1 MKARSVFL
9 AGAAFL
15 LSSLP
20 LHAQGTATFRSRP
33 QGQPT
38 FQGHRFQR
46 TYRGVRT
53 QALPQRVLTSQALFS
68 SRLYPNVPGR
78 SFWRW
83 RDFRRFSPLLGRYT
97 YWPVYGF
104 GGPFPVFGLGFDA
117 YHYTVLNRWRRVGFY
132 NDFYN
137 NPYNDFY
144 NRPWSWFPVFAS
156 SVVVAPQVVPVG
168 VPVAVPVEV
177 QERRPVEV
185 VAPAAERLV
194 GTPRAE
200 ERIRVVAPSIT
211 VEETPLARL
220 TLLVFKDH
228 SIYGVTDYWL
238 EAGQLHYVTSYGAR
252 NAVTLDQLD
261 LEMTAQLNR
270 ERNVEF
276 TLRPEPS
283 TR

>member
-1 MKARSVFL
+1 MKAQSVFL

-15 LSSLP
+15 LSSLL
-20 LHAQGTATFRSRP
+20 LHAQGTATFRNRLQGRP
-33 QGQPT
+33 T
-38 FQGHRFQR
+38 VQGHRFQR
-46 TYRGVRT
+46 TYPGVRA
-53 QALPQRVLTSQALFS
+53 QVLPQRVQTSQAPFS
-68 SRLYPNVPGR
+68 SRLYPNVPRR

-83 RDFRRFSPLLGRYT
+83 RGFRRFSPLLGHYT

-104 GGPFPVFGLGFDA
+104 GGPFPVSGLGFDA
-117 YHYTVLNRWRRVGFY
+117 YHHTVLDRWRRVRFY

-144 NRPWSWFPVFAS
+144 NRPWFWFPVVAS
-156 SVVVAPQVVPVG
+156 SVVVVPQVVPVG

-177 QERRPVEV
+177 REQRPVEV

-200 ERIRVVAPSIT
+200 ERIRVVAPSVT